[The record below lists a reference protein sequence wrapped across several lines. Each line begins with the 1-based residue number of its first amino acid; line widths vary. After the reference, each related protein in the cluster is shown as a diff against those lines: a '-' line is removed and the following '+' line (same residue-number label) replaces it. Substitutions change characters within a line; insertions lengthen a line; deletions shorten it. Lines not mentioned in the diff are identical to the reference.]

1 VKKLK
6 LAKRWD
12 ERLEKVR
19 LENQTAETLAAETQ
33 AAEQKDSKSSEVQET
48 EAEKEFNETDLKTID
63 ESTLT
68 ALEDLGSESDYTQFM
83 SSEVS
88 ESIRKL
94 ALRKFF
100 SGAEFNI
107 TDGLDDYD
115 EDYTS
120 FAALGNVIT
129 QEMKLKQKTK
139 LEKRAKEMD
148 ENVEARKKAFAAVGE
163 DSVEPTSMV
172 PLLSSGN
179 LLIIGKDETPIMQAL
194 TSLKE
199 SQLITSVLRIGRGDE
214 EDFDG
219 IKVIYSQNLDVKISG
234 HLGDFTVTLETPQ
247 GNMNIAQVVDNHRE
261 NFDLILDLNTTSL
274 SGADTKPLGYYAPE
288 GDEDLLRKALEA
300 LPEQIGE
307 FEKPVFLQYDANI
320 CAHNRSEQTGC
331 QRCLEACPTLA
342 ITSKG
347 EAIDVDNYLCQGGG
361 VCATVCPTGALKYV
375 FPRPEDMGNRIRT
388 LLTHFREA
396 GGDEPWL
403 LFYGEEAGAERIKH
417 IIDSLPGNILA
428 IEVEEVGS
436 IGLEIWLSSFAFGA
450 KKVLLLDSYLIPE
463 SVENLI
469 QNQVKTAK
477 LILQGLG
484 FAESCI
490 NWIGRKTELT
500 DVLLEKTKGMP
511 KIAEATYFALSDKR
525 KALFYALD
533 HLYECSQE
541 PQEMINLPQDAAFGQ
556 VHINTK
562 SCTLCLSCAAIC
574 PTSALTAGGDH
585 PRLNFQESLC
595 VQCGLC
601 ESACPEKIVSLERR
615 ILLSPE
621 LRKDMHILNEEE
633 PFCCLN
639 CGKAFST
646 PSMIEMITGRL
657 AGHAMFS
664 APGALDRLKMCEDC
678 RVKDMF

>member
-1 VKKLK
+1 MKKQK
-6 LAKRWD
+6 LANRWD

-19 LENQTAETLAAETQ
+19 QEKMEVENPEV
-33 AAEQKDSKSSEVQET
+33 EQKDAESIEVQET
-48 EAEKEFNETDLKTID
+48 ETGKEFNETDLKTTD
-63 ESTLT
+63 ESELT

-83 SSEVS
+83 SPEVS

-94 ALRKFF
+94 ALRKLF

-120 FAALGNVIT
+120 FAPLGNVIT

-139 LEKRAKEMD
+139 LEKRAKEMGEME
-148 ENVEARKKAFAAVGE
+148 ENVEAREKAFAAVE
-163 DSVEPTSMV
+163 EVSVEPTSVV

-199 SQLITSVLRIGRGDE
+199 SPLRTSVLRIGRGDE

-219 IKVIYSQNLDVKISG
+219 IKVIYSQNLEVKISG
-234 HLGDFTVTLETPQ
+234 YLGNFTVTLETPQ
-247 GNMNIAQVVDNHRE
+247 GNMNIAQVVDSNRE
-261 NFDLILDLNTTSL
+261 NFDLILDLNTPSL
-274 SGADTKPLGYYAPE
+274 SGADTKPLGYCAPE
-288 GDEDLLRKALEA
+288 GDETLLSKALEV

-307 FEKPVFLQYDANI
+307 FEKPVFIQYDANI
-320 CAHNRSEQTGC
+320 CAHNKSERTGC

-375 FPRPEDMGNRIRT
+375 FPRPEDMANRIRT
-388 LLTHFREA
+388 LLTAFLNS
-396 GGDEPWL
+396 GGEEPWL

-417 IIDSLPGNILA
+417 IIDSLPGNILS

-436 IGLEIWLSSFAFGA
+436 VGLEIWFSALAFGA
-450 KKVLLLDSYLIPE
+450 KKVLLLDSHLIPE
-463 SVENLI
+463 SVEDVI
-469 QNQVKTAK
+469 HKQIKIAQ

-484 FAESCI
+484 FAETCI
-490 NWIGRKTELT
+490 SWIGRKSDLT
-500 DVLLEKTKGMP
+500 DVLLEKTKAMP

-533 HLYECSQE
+533 HLYECSPE
-541 PQEMINLPQDAAFGQ
+541 PQEMIELPSDSSFGQ
-556 VHINTK
+556 VKINLK
-562 SCTLCLSCAAIC
+562 SCTLCLSCASIC
-574 PTSALTAGGDH
+574 PTSALTAGGEH
-585 PRLNFQESLC
+585 PRLNFQENLC

-621 LRKDMHILNEEE
+621 LRKDLHILKEEE
-633 PFCCLN
+633 PFCCIK

-657 AGHAMFS
+657 AGHSMFS
-664 APGALDRLKMCEDC
+664 EPGTIDRLKMCEDC
-678 RVKDMF
+678 RVIDMF

>member
-1 VKKLK
+1 MKKIK
-6 LAKRWD
+6 LANLWD

-19 LENQTAETLAAETQ
+19 QENLEVETLE
-33 AAEQKDSKSSEVQET
+33 AEQKAVEPLEIQET
-48 EAEKEFNETDLKTID
+48 ETEKEFNESTPKSAD
-63 ESTLT
+63 ESTLPS
-68 ALEDLGSESDYTQFM
+68 LEELGADSDYSQFL
-83 SSEVS
+83 SPEVS

-94 ALRKFF
+94 ALRKLF

-115 EDYTS
+115 EDYTF
-120 FAALGNVIT
+120 FAPLGNIIT

-139 LEKRAKEMD
+139 LEKRAKEMEEVD
-148 ENVEARKKAFAAVGE
+148 ENVEAREKAFAAVE
-163 DSVEPTSMV
+163 EVSVEPTSMV
-172 PLLSSGN
+172 PLLSKGN
-179 LLIIGKDETPIMQAL
+179 LLIIAKDETPIMQAL
-194 TSLKE
+194 TKLKE
-199 SQLITSVLRIGRGDE
+199 SPLTVSVLRIGRGDE

-219 IKVIYSQNLDVKISG
+219 IKVIYSQNLEVKISG
-234 HLGDFTVTLETPQ
+234 YLGNFTVTLETPQ
-247 GNMNIAQVVDNHRE
+247 GNMNIAQVVDSNRE
-261 NFDLILDLNTTSL
+261 NFDLILDLNTPSL

-288 GDEDLLRKALEA
+288 GDETSFRKALEA
-300 LPEQIGE
+300 LPEQVGE

-320 CAHNRSEQTGC
+320 CAHNKSEQTGC

-375 FPRPEDMGNRIRT
+375 FPRPEDMTNRIRT
-388 LLTHFREA
+388 LLANFSKA
-396 GGDEPWL
+396 GGEEPCL
-403 LFYGEEAGAERIKH
+403 LFYGEEAGAERIEH
-417 IIDSLPGNILA
+417 IIDSMPGNILS

-436 IGLEIWLSSFAFGA
+436 IGLEIWFSALAFGA
-450 KKVLLLDSYLIPE
+450 KKVLLLDSFLIPE

-469 QNQVKTAK
+469 QKQIKTAQ
-477 LILQGLG
+477 LILKGLG
-484 FAESCI
+484 FAETCI

-500 DVLLEKTKGMP
+500 DVLLEKTKAMP

-533 HLYECSQE
+533 HLYECAQE
-541 PQEMINLPQDAAFGQ
+541 PQEMINLPHDAAFGQ
-556 VHINTK
+556 VKINSE

-574 PTSALTAGGDH
+574 PTSALTAGGEH
-585 PRLNFQESLC
+585 PRLNFQENLC

-601 ESACPEKIVSLERR
+601 ESACPEKIVSLESR

-621 LRKDMHILNEEE
+621 LRKDMHILKEEE
-633 PFCCLN
+633 PFCCIK

-646 PSMIEMITGRL
+646 PSMIAMITGRL
-657 AGHAMFS
+657 AGHSMFS
-664 APGALDRLKMCEDC
+664 EPGALDRLKMCEDC
-678 RVKDMF
+678 RVVDMF